1 MKLAG
6 IADPDGKT
14 PADWRATFK
23 DKAAARACLAQMLA
37 WQPEKI
43 ILAHGRCYERDAVAE
58 LKRAFRWLD

>member
-14 PADWRATFK
+14 PADWRATFT

-43 ILAHGRCYERDAVAE
+43 IPAHGRCYGRDVGAE
-58 LKRAFRWLD
+58 LERAFRWLC